1 MFFFIVVLSW
11 RSKVLNICSVKLCL
25 SRLFCLLVV
34 IDRKVDMVVKVVKLK
49 IELYFVDDEVIKVVE
64 LRKFRLI
71 KKLVL
76 VEVEKKVIDEVEES
90 EFLDKN
96 KFILFVD
103 INMINKDEF
112 VWKYLRF

>member
-1 MFFFIVVLSW
+1 
-11 RSKVLNICSVKLCL
+11 
-25 SRLFCLLVV
+25 
-34 IDRKVDMVVKVVKLK
+34 MVVKVVKLK
-49 IELYFVDDEVIKVVE
+49 IELFFVDDEVIKVVE

-90 EFLDKN
+90 EFLDEN

-112 VWKYLRF
+112 V